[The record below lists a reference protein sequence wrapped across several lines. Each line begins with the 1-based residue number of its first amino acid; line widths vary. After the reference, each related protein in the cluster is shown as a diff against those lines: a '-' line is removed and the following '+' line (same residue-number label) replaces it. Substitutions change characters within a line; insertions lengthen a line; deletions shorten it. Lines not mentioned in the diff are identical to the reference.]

1 MKDKEKREIY
11 FFSRLA
17 KSIYED
23 AEALDALHYCRRFT
37 DIFRTLRCYDYLAD
51 MTLEEYVETALKAAD
66 DLKYFLDPDTGN
78 FSEDAVSNADEA
90 AFKGSF
96 QQHHDLILQLIGI
109 SDGPALFPPIVE
121 VENGRVR
128 GNLERLHRVV
138 QWFGIPYAAPAF
150 GENRWKKPQPAPR
163 IRRVLNCTKPGER
176 NLHCLHG

>member
-1 MKDKEKREIY
+1 M
-11 FFSRLA
+11 A

-109 SDGPALFPPIVE
+109 SDGPALFPRSWRWRTAGFAAIWNACTAWY
-121 VENGRVR
+121 NGSASPTPPPRPPRTAGKSRSPRR
-128 GNLERLHRVV
+128 GS
-138 QWFGIPYAAPAF
+138 AA
-150 GENRWKKPQPAPR
+150 
-163 IRRVLNCTKPGER
+163 C
-176 NLHCLHG
+176 